1 MDDEKARPGNG
12 TGTGAT
18 GELTNSA
25 DIVAE
30 SAQNVKSDLALIEK
44 IKRSKNGAE
53 FVRLWDG
60 DMTGYHSHAEAV
72 RALCDTLAWWTNRN
86 PERVERLFRKSALY
100 TDEWDVDS
108 GGGTDGKAVI
118 QAACDNCQGGYDP
131 TAHFKE
137 QADKITVRT
146 ESGTRSLADFHP
158 ENNNRYRFTD
168 LGAGNLFA
176 DWYQRR
182 ARYCPERKKWMIYGG
197 RIWEADEG
205 NVKTMQLCKELAD
218 ALVIYGLGLPES
230 AERDA
235 FRKFAESWQVRRY
248 RETVLKDAASVYPV
262 SALEFDKD
270 PFTFNCQN
278 GTLNLRD
285 FAFRPHNA
293 ADMLTLISGANYDPD
308 AKSPLWESTVND
320 IFQGDRA
327 LTVFTQKLYGK
338 CLTGDTSDDRFYIKH
353 GLTTRNGKSTMCET
367 LRRLLGRGYCRSVKP
382 ETLAQRKYVNA
393 SAPSED
399 LARLKGARAVIVSE
413 PDKNMTLSA
422 GLIKTL
428 SGGDTLSARNLNES
442 TIEFTPC
449 AKVILN
455 ANHLPRIDD
464 STVFT
469 SGRVCVI
476 PYNRHF
482 REEERDKHR
491 EEKLASPEN
500 LSGILNWC
508 LDGLRLIYEIGFDPP
523 ESVKMATDEY
533 WEQSDKAKRF
543 FSERLV
549 RNPDGEIRTQE
560 VYAQYSA
567 WCAANGQVPESA
579 ENFKKNLAPYAQ
591 CRLKRPKGAGKA
603 AAKLTLF
610 CGVSWRQGA

>member
-1 MDDEKARPGNG
+1 MNETTTPAAPGTTAQRATEAENISNVSDYNTPPPEKQD
-12 TGTGAT
+12 
-18 GELTNSA
+18 LT
-25 DIVAE
+25 
-30 SAQNVKSDLALIEK
+30 LIKK
-44 IKRSKNGAE
+44 IKRSRNGAA
-53 FVRLWDG
+53 FSALWDG

-72 RALCDTLAWWTNRN
+72 RALCDTLTWWTNRD
-86 PERVERLFRKSALY
+86 PERVDRLFRASALY
-100 TDEWDVDS
+100 TDEWDTDS
-108 GGGTDGKAVI
+108 GGGTTYGQAVI
-118 QAACDNCQGGYDP
+118 QAACRDCQSAYNP
-131 TAHFKE
+131 AAHFKGL
-137 QADKITVRT
+137 ADKITVST
-146 ESGTRSLADFHP
+146 ESGSRTLADFHP
-158 ENNNRYRFTD
+158 ESNYRLTD
-168 LGAGNLFA
+168 LGAGRLFA
-176 DWYQRR
+176 DWYKSR
-182 ARYCPERKKWMIYGG
+182 ARYCPARKKWMIYNG
-197 RIWEADEG
+197 RIWDADEG
-205 NVKTMQLCKELAD
+205 NVKTMELCKGLAD
-218 ALVIYGLGLPES
+218 ALVVYGLSLPES

-235 FRKFAESWQVRRY
+235 FRKYAENWQNRRY
-248 RETVLKDAASVYPV
+248 REVVLKDAASVYPV

-285 FAFRPHNA
+285 FSFRPHNA
-293 ADMLTLISGANYDPD
+293 ADMLSIVSGVNYDPD

-327 LTVFTQKLYGK
+327 LIVFTQKLYGK

-367 LRRLLGRGYCRSVKP
+367 LHRLLGRGYCRSVKP

-399 LARLKGARAVIVSE
+399 LARLMGARAVIVSE

-476 PYNRHF
+476 PYSRHF
-482 REEERDKHR
+482 REDERDTHR

-508 LDGLRLIYEIGFDPP
+508 LDGLRLIYEVGFAPP
-523 ESVKMATDEY
+523 EPVKLATDEY
-533 WEQSDKAKRF
+533 WEQSDKARRF
-543 FSERLV
+543 FAERLI

-560 VYAQYSA
+560 VYAQYFA
-567 WCAANGQVPESA
+567 WCAANGQCPESA

-591 CRLKRPKGAGKA
+591 CRLKRPKGAGKS

-610 CGVSWRQGA
+610 CGVSWRQEA